1 MRQALYLL
9 RRLPGAGTWLLDG
22 ERPALYAEVDAL
34 APTLEALRAPLLPG
48 LPDDLPPA
56 FWDWLALERQRLEGL
71 RRERLWQA
79 AQTELEQALGYL
91 YELIQLDPL
100 HESAVREAMRLE
112 AQAGRVQTAWQLYE
126 SLRQTLQQ
134 ELGVEPLAATQAQ
147 AALLQPIALSPLA
160 QRLWEARSLYAEE
173 VRPEFWARVLEEEPY
188 AVARA
193 WAELEATPPPPLLPQ
208 PLRRHLCRRIA
219 LALEAQGG
227 EPSTT
232 ARYWLGA
239 LEPERAYPQL
249 QTAGRLALQQG
260 KPNEAR
266 LAFFRAL
273 WTADTAPL
281 QLEALLGLA
290 QVAELQGDLDL
301 MEALV
306 QRLGELARRHQCDR
320 AYFEHHQRKAGLRLR
335 QGKPQEAALEA
346 QEALEVAR
354 RLADE
359 ERIALAR
366 LSLGAAHLVAGA
378 LEEAR
383 PHLEA
388 ATSPKP
394 PDPAAGPEQPGGAV
408 RFTR

>member
-1 MRQALYLL
+1 KNPAQNLRQALYLL

-193 WAELEATPPPPLLPQ
+193 WAELEATPPPPL
-208 PLRRHLCRRIA
+208 
-219 LALEAQGG
+219 
-227 EPSTT
+227 
-232 ARYWLGA
+232 
-239 LEPERAYPQL
+239 
-249 QTAGRLALQQG
+249 
-260 KPNEAR
+260 
-266 LAFFRAL
+266 
-273 WTADTAPL
+273 
-281 QLEALLGLA
+281 
-290 QVAELQGDLDL
+290 
-301 MEALV
+301 
-306 QRLGELARRHQCDR
+306 
-320 AYFEHHQRKAGLRLR
+320 
-335 QGKPQEAALEA
+335 
-346 QEALEVAR
+346 
-354 RLADE
+354 
-359 ERIALAR
+359 
-366 LSLGAAHLVAGA
+366 
-378 LEEAR
+378 
-383 PHLEA
+383 
-388 ATSPKP
+388 
-394 PDPAAGPEQPGGAV
+394 
-408 RFTR
+408 